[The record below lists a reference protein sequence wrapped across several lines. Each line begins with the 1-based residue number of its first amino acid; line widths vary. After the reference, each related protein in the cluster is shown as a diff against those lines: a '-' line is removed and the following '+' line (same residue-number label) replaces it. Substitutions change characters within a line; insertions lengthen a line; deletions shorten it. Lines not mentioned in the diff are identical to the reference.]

1 MTLVGRLINEHPWI
15 SLLLVLVALFGFQLL
30 NIVYGFDLWDTG
42 FHLVAYENIFDS
54 PDSISYNLMYYL
66 TNVVGG
72 VFLKLYPQMS
82 ILDFR
87 ILGAIF
93 VLLTIICVFIALKNE
108 IPTVHLLIGAILVVV
123 SYVKL
128 PYSFNNAILSCCLY
142 AISVVILY
150 KGLSLNNYLLVIV
163 GGIFVG
169 VNIFTR
175 IPNVLAIGMVFI
187 VLLYKKYYLK
197 INVVDWKN
205 ACFFLLGVGGGILI
219 ILTLMTQLHHTEPF
233 CRSLKVVFTMA
244 SGNETHNILW
254 LLKIYLVFYLL
265 AMIPL
270 FIFIALFNIGSEL
283 TKGSRIKYLIY
294 FFCLLSFG
302 LYVYNAP
309 NTYMV
314 LWGLFVSGCL
324 LFIVRQRN
332 NLGVLALLALF
343 MLITE
348 IYGSDSCVNHGSLP
362 ALLAAPVASMQLLNR
377 KRIVYVVTFI
387 LAVCWQII
395 RKGNFQDVGP
405 IYKKTE
411 YIECSDARF
420 ILTTTKKANAIN
432 CTLDGIRPFV
442 ANGDTLMCFP
452 AAPMMNYLTHT
463 HPVGGMCWPG
473 EQGFF
478 VMPIEGCPKILF
490 NKTSF
495 SGENWYV
502 INELDDTYGFDIES
516 FITKHRYRRAYENDY
531 FILFIPPIPCQY
543 ETSNYLYTDF

>member
-42 FHLVAYENIFDS
+42 FHLVAYENIIDS

-72 VFLKLYPQMS
+72 AFLKLYPQMS

-93 VLLTIICVFIALKNE
+93 VLLTIICIFIALKNE

-233 CRSLKVVFTMA
+233 CRSLKIVFTMA

-254 LLKIYLVFYLL
+254 MLKIYIVFYLMAVIPLLVFY
-265 AMIPL
+265 
-270 FIFIALFNIGSEL
+270 ALFNINKKIVDCPL
-283 TKGSRIKYLIY
+283 LIINIIRVI
-294 FFCLLSFG
+294 CLLSFG
-302 LYVYNAP
+302 LYVYYTP
-309 NTYMV
+309 VPYML
-314 LWGLFVSGCL
+314 LWGMFVLGCL
-324 LFIVRQRN
+324 LCIVKQRN
-332 NLGVLALLALF
+332 HLGVYAILALF
-343 MLITE
+343 MLIIE
-348 IYGSDSCVNHGSLP
+348 IYGSDSYVNHGSLP
-362 ALLAAPVASMQLLNR
+362 ALLAAPIASMQLFDR
-377 KRIVYVVTFI
+377 KKIVYV
-387 LAVCWQII
+387 LAFVFAVFVQLII
-395 RKGNFQDVGP
+395 TGNYQDSGP
-405 IYKKTE
+405 IYYKTGLINSVE
-411 YIECSDARF
+411 AKGIY
-420 ILTTTKKANAIN
+420 TTDIKASVVNS
-432 CTLDGIRPFV
+432 
-442 ANGDTLMCFP
+442 TLMGIKPYVHVSDTMICFP
-452 AAPMMNYLTHT
+452 SSPMMNYLTHT
-463 HPVGGMCWPG
+463 KPAGGMCWPG
-473 EQGFF
+473 DKGVFI
-478 VMPIEGCPKILF
+478 VPIEGTPIILF

-495 SGENWYV
+495 L
-502 INELDDTYGFDIES
+502 NEECTKTYNLDDKYGFDIKS
-516 FITKHRYRRAYENDY
+516 FIIENEYQKVYENDY
-531 FILFIPPIPCQY
+531 YMLFVPPL
-543 ETSNYLYTDF
+543 S